1 MSSYP
6 SRGSSSH
13 LPRRH
18 RPSKE
23 TAPVRSTA
31 RASNSQLYGGTSHDQ
46 PTTSPASAVSTTIVP
61 PAGSCTCRA
70 TRPRRP
76 TSSSSSGAAGCPVRN
91 RNWPGAKLTF
101 VAQPA
106 RIASASASSPE
117 KNGWSG
123 RYCSMVRMSA
133 LSGAN
138 GPDLGGDV
146 DGGGAP
152 RDAATAADTSRR
164 AELVDPRGELVGGP
178 LAVSRRHRRTNAAA
192 MQVGEVVGEAGVPYP
207 PALRL
212 SPAEV
217 ADVLDG

>member
-1 MSSYP
+1 MRTIEQY
-6 SRGSSSH
+6 
-13 LPRRH
+13 LPDH
-18 RPSKE
+18 PFF
-23 TAPVRSTA
+23 
-31 RASNSQLYGGTSHDQ
+31 
-46 PTTSPASAVSTTIVP
+46 
-61 PAGSCTCRA
+61 
-70 TRPRRP
+70 
-76 TSSSSSGAAGCPVRN
+76 SGLDADALAILAGCATNVSFA
-91 RNWPGAKLTF
+91 PGQFLFRTG
-101 VAQPA
+101 QPA

-178 LAVSRRHRRTNAAA
+178 LAVSRRHRRTDAAA

-217 ADVLDG
+217 ADVLDGGAEAGRAHECAVRAGQAAACHVLPLCVLGVRIQQFDQP

>member
-23 TAPVRSTA
+23 TAPVGSTA
-31 RASNSQLYGGTSHDQ
+31 RASNSHLYGGTSHDQ

-61 PAGSCTCRA
+61 AVGPWTWRA
-70 TRPRRP
+70 TRPRR
-76 TSSSSSGAAGCPVRN
+76 TTKNWSAGCPSRN
-91 RNWPGAKLTF
+91 RNSPGAKLTY

-106 RIASASASSPE
+106 TIARASWSSPE
-117 KNGWSG
+117 KKGWSG

-133 LSGAN
+133 LSGAD
-138 GPDLGGDV
+138 GSDLGGDV

-152 RDAATAADTSRR
+152 
-164 AELVDPRGELVGGP
+164 
-178 LAVSRRHRRTNAAA
+178 VSYTHLTLPTNR
-192 MQVGEVVGEAGVPYP
+192 EV
-207 PALRL
+207 
-212 SPAEV
+212 
-217 ADVLDG
+217 